1 MKKFIIFAV
10 LFVLLANTSY
20 AYQDTLE
27 RVYTLTTSYD
37 PERFVRFTADGDT
50 IYAEGFFID
59 SKVDDFY
66 ISTSTMRGIEQSF
79 TLNPDGS
86 FTASFGGIPTE
97 KNARVV
103 IKFTDETVISY
114 RVEYNNGWF
123 FGDNGL
129 SEKTSA
135 TLENYSTAA
144 LIISENYISAT
155 RDPHE
160 INETRDKLLEIVAL
174 VTAGIDDDYEKARL
188 LNIWMADNIVY
199 DRDARDSEVTE
210 ETVSIATT
218 LRLGRS
224 VCIGI
229 ANTYGALL
237 EAAGLKVLNIKGGVV
252 SPAEG
257 VPYELLA
264 EKTLPHE
271 WVAFWYEAP
280 DKSES
285 RWVYADPTW
294 DRKGFFEY
302 GSYQHRQS
310 VIKHFDI
317 SGLAL
322 SFDHRGDR
330 AELRNYFPAD
340 VGGGVPDAPIFPI
353 APLSPE
359 NDRTEPSAPAT
370 TTPPVLPPDPL
381 PPYPTEEN
389 HILLLAIGA
398 MSLIVLL
405 MLAVTVK
412 NRKG

>member
-1 MKKFIIFAV
+1 MYNKSMKKFIIFAV

-27 RVYTLTTSYD
+27 REYTLLTSYD
-37 PERFVRFTADGDT
+37 PKRFARFTADGDM
-50 IYAEGFFID
+50 IHAEGFFID
-59 SKVDDFY
+59 STVDDFY

-79 TLNPDGS
+79 TRNPDGS

-97 KNARVV
+97 KNARAV
-103 IKFTDETVISY
+103 IKFTDGTVMSY

-129 SEKTSA
+129 AAKTAA

-144 LIISENYISAT
+144 LVISENYISAT
-155 RDPHE
+155 LDPFE
-160 INETRDKLLEIVAL
+160 ISQTRDKLLEIVAT
-174 VTAGIDDDYEKARL
+174 VTAGVDDDYEKARL
-188 LNIWMADNIVY
+188 LNIWVADNIVY

-210 ETVSIATT
+210 ETVSVATT

-237 EAAGLKVLNIKGGVV
+237 EAAGLKVLNIKGGIANVH
-252 SPAEG
+252 EG

-271 WVAFWYEAP
+271 WVAFWYET
-280 DKSES
+280 ES

-302 GSYQHRQS
+302 GNYQHRQS

-330 AELRNYFPAD
+330 AELRNYFPEP
-340 VGGGVPDAPIFPI
+340 VGDGVPDVPPLETPPLENGQTESSAPTTT
-353 APLSPE
+353 APLNSH
-359 NDRTEPSAPAT
+359 
-370 TTPPVLPPDPL
+370 DPL
-381 PPYPTEEN
+381 PPYPVEEN
-389 HILLLAIGA
+389 NILLLAIGA

-405 MLAVTVK
+405 MLAVTIK